1 MHHGG
6 ALGQQKRLTRDLQV
20 RWTLLQTGVLVSTT
34 STKDLT
40 TSSSNGCRPLEGL
53 RILITD
59 LDLQQREHRGIAV
72 YTKGLLRAL
81 KASGAET
88 WLLTDFEPPM
98 RDPGLRDLPKPAREL
113 IFAARVLEA
122 LMIGPS
128 GLRSRWAEV
137 KLTRKGG
144 PLGRLMLYWNQL
156 RELPARLR
164 LRRRYAIDQLRR
176 IRLHDLEDSP
186 YLRQERLSYLED
198 VDGIVCAR
206 YLYLNASRLAL
217 GRRPTPLR
225 MDLGRQFDGLVT
237 TAPINVCTA
246 DGQRLVQTVHDLI
259 PLEYVPHLDHV
270 VLFARRVAG
279 TLPARKLFVS
289 QSSRRK
295 FEQVYPRK
303 GDRGGAVIVQPPS
316 LQMPQGRAR
325 TLLNQDVLR
334 PSRRAKARHGELR
347 PFRYLLF
354 NSSVEP
360 RKNLL
365 FVIKAYRLSGLA
377 EAGVRLCVTGQLQ
390 KDAYSKAVG
399 EQADES
405 VLLTSYIDESTKANL
420 FLHAMAVLSPSLVEG
435 FGIPVLD
442 GACVGAPVIAS
453 PSDSH
458 AEIKKLQDFEQLV
471 WLCPTTNPM
480 DWAVAMRDL
489 ANAELLRIQDVD
501 GERQRR
507 LARYDH
513 CEAAVFEQFQRTV
526 CDQILSA
533 EAD

>member
-1 MHHGG
+1 MG
-6 ALGQQKRLTRDLQV
+6 AVGE
-20 RWTLLQTGVLVSTT
+20 
-34 STKDLT
+34 
-40 TSSSNGCRPLEGL
+40 RPLEGQ
-53 RILITD
+53 RILVTD
-59 LDLQQREHRGIAV
+59 FDLQQREHRGIAV
-72 YTKGLLRAL
+72 YSKGLLRAL

-98 RDPGLRDLPKPAREL
+98 RDPGLRDLPGAARQL
-113 IFAARVLEA
+113 IFTARVLEA
-122 LMIGPS
+122 LMIGPG

-137 KLTRKGG
+137 KLSRKGG
-144 PLGRLMLYWNQL
+144 PVGRLVRLWSQL
-156 RELPARLR
+156 QELPARLR
-164 LRRRYAIDQLRR
+164 LRRRYALDRMPR
-176 IRLHDLEDSP
+176 IWLPDLEDSP
-186 YLRQERLSYLED
+186 YLRQERLSYLQD
-198 VDGIVCAR
+198 VDGIICAR

-217 GRRPTPLR
+217 GRRPTAVTL
-225 MDLGRQFDGLVT
+225 DLSEQFDGLVT

-246 DGQRLVQTVHDLI
+246 DGTRLVQTIHDLI

-270 VLFARRVAG
+270 VLFARRLAR

-289 QSSRRK
+289 ESSQRK
-295 FEQVYPRK
+295 YQQVYPRS

-316 LQMPQGRAR
+316 LQMPHGRAR
-325 TLLNQDVLR
+325 SLLQQEVLR

-377 EAGVRLCVTGQLQ
+377 EQGIRLCVTGQLQ

-405 VLLTSYIDESTKANL
+405 VLLTGYIDESTKANL

-442 GACVGAPVIAS
+442 GACVGAPVLAS

-458 AEIKKLQDFEQLV
+458 AEIRGLQDFERLV
-471 WLCPTTNPM
+471 WLCPTTDPT

-489 ANAELLRIQDVD
+489 AQAELLRISDVPA
-501 GERQRR
+501 ERQRR
-507 LARYDH
+507 LERYDH
-513 CEAAVFEQFQRTV
+513 CEAEVFERFRRTV
-526 CDQILSA
+526 CDQILGASA
-533 EAD
+533 AGS

>member
-1 MHHGG
+1 MS
-6 ALGQQKRLTRDLQV
+6 AAF
-20 RWTLLQTGVLVSTT
+20 TT
-34 STKDLT
+34 DP
-40 TSSSNGCRPLEGL
+40 SNAGPVGDRPLEGRRVL
-53 RILITD
+53 VTD
-59 LDLQQREHRGIAV
+59 FDLQQREHRGIAV
-72 YTKGLLRAL
+72 YSKGLLRAL

-98 RDPGLRDLPKPAREL
+98 RDPGLRDLSTAAREL

-122 LMIGPS
+122 LMIGPG

-144 PLGRLMLYWNQL
+144 PLGRLVRYWSQL

-164 LRRRYAIDQLRR
+164 LRRRYALDQLRR

-186 YLRQERLSYLED
+186 YLRQERLSYLQD

-217 GRRPTPLR
+217 GRRPTPVR
-225 MDLGRQFDGLVT
+225 MDLGSQFDGLVT
-237 TAPINVCTA
+237 TAPINVTTT

-295 FEQVYPRK
+295 FEQVYSRK
-303 GDRGGAVIVQPPS
+303 GDGGGAVIVQPPS
-316 LQMPQGRAR
+316 LQMPHGRAR
-325 TLLNQDVLR
+325 SLLNQEVLR

-377 EAGVRLCVTGQLQ
+377 EEGVRLCVTGQLQ
-390 KDAYSKAVG
+390 KDGYSKAVG

-405 VLLTSYIDESTKANL
+405 VLLTGYIDESTKANL

-458 AEIKKLQDFEQLV
+458 AEIKGLQDFERLV
-471 WLCPTTNPM
+471 WLCPTTDPT

-507 LARYDH
+507 LARYDR
-513 CEAAVFEQFQRTV
+513 CEAAVFEQFRRTV
-526 CDQILSA
+526 CDQVLA
-533 EAD
+533 AAGKAPDQT